1 MITYAKLSQQEV
13 LGKTRTILE
22 AKLRFKEEV
31 APINRDDV
39 KNRMYGRDLLSNYL
53 NEVEEIRPD
62 NFPGSTY
69 DRNLDKRRT
78 VIIKRDRW
86 DMGIDI
92 KVSSFKSLKREELLN
107 LDALNNFILTGK
119 YPEPPKK

>member
-1 MITYAKLSQQEV
+1 MITYEKMNQQEV
-13 LGKTRTILE
+13 LGKTKTILE

-39 KNRMYGRDLLSNYL
+39 KNRLYGRDLLSNYL

-78 VIIKRDRW
+78 VIIKKDRW
-86 DMGIDI
+86 GMGIDI

-107 LDALNNFILTGK
+107 LDALNNFILTGE
-119 YPEPPKK
+119 YPLTKK

>member
-1 MITYAKLSQQEV
+1 MITYEKMNQQEV
-13 LGKTRTILE
+13 LGKTKTILE

-39 KNRMYGRDLLSNYL
+39 KNRMYGKDLLSNYL

-78 VIIKRDRW
+78 VIIKKDRW
-86 DMGIDI
+86 GMGIDI

-107 LDALNNFILTGK
+107 LDALNNFILTGE
-119 YPEPPKK
+119 YPLTKK